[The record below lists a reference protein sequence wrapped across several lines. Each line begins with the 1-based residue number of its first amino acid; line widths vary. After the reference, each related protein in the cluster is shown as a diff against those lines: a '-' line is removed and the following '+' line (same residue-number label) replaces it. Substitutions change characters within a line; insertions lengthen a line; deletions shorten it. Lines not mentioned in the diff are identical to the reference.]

1 MGRAPAL
8 CFMHQTSG
16 SPHLTL
22 TLTLTSRKAER
33 QRINQEPWDKP
44 TSALLVV
51 VHGVTGLTLWTD
63 RTFHE
68 FYPVKEKRT
77 SEEAARGGRRRTC
90 HPWRGLGDSR
100 SRSRPD
106 GWHVAG
112 WLARQAQVLR
122 RVLGR
127 GPEGRGGSL
136 EARWLRG
143 LRGWGHGMLHR
154 LFEPDAEVGGRWS
167 VVGEDVES
175 QTGLWAGL
183 GVSSLRTIEM
193 SLLLISSI

>member
-1 MGRAPAL
+1 MLYASDIGV
-8 CFMHQTSG
+8 
-16 SPHLTL
+16 
-22 TLTLTSRKAER
+22 
-33 QRINQEPWDKP
+33 P
-44 TSALLVV
+44 TSHTHPHTHIWQGGAAEDQSRAVGATDIRPSCRRPRCDGADLVD
-51 VHGVTGLTLWTD
+51 GRPFCD
-63 RTFHE
+63 

-112 WLARQAQVLR
+112 WLARQAKFFR

-127 GPEGRGGSL
+127 GPERRGGSL
-136 EARWLRG
+136 GAPWLRG

-154 LFEPDAEVGGRWS
+154 LFAPDAEVGGRWLAK
-167 VVGEDVES
+167 
-175 QTGLWAGL
+175 TL
-183 GVSSLRTIEM
+183 SLKRDCGQDLTCPLCE
-193 SLLLISSI
+193 

>member
-1 MGRAPAL
+1 
-8 CFMHQTSG
+8 MHQTSG

-63 RTFHE
+63 RPFCD

-127 GPEGRGGSL
+127 GPERRGGCEDCGDGATACCTGFS
-136 EARWLRG
+136 RPMLRSV
-143 LRGWGHGMLHR
+143 
-154 LFEPDAEVGGRWS
+154 VGGRWLAK
-167 VVGEDVES
+167 
-175 QTGLWAGL
+175 TL
-183 GVSSLRTIEM
+183 SLQRDCGQDLACPLCER
-193 SLLLISSI
+193 LK